1 MSKVSVWAD
10 EDLLEH
16 LKQKIDA
23 LIISTRNVKSEKMI
37 MNEKASRFKKLVTNR
52 HANAAL
58 LDCISSVQ
66 RTFSGLVSETSAFPK
81 YSPRLL
87 PFNDLKL
94 QRVALDTLEIQ

>member
-37 MNEKASRFKKLVTNR
+37 MNEKASRFKKLVTIDMPT
-52 HANAAL
+52 L
-58 LDCISSVQ
+58 LSWIAS
-66 RTFSGLVSETSAFPK
+66 
-81 YSPRLL
+81 RL
-87 PFNDLKL
+87 FRGRSQD
-94 QRVALDTLEIQ
+94 